1 MSARRTASGGVT
13 TDAGSERVRSR
24 DVRPLAGLVPF
35 LTPYRAQLLAAL
47 AALILAAAATLSL
60 PLAVRQMIDFGFG
73 GNDPASVD
81 RYFFVLFAIA
91 AALAVFTALRYF
103 YVSWLGER
111 VVADIRDALFS
122 HMLRLSPAFFEMTRT
137 GEVLSRLTTDTTV
150 LQSVIGSGA
159 SVALRNLFLLAGGLV
174 MLVLTSPGLTGL
186 IVGLI
191 VLALLPLILFGRR
204 VRALSRTSQDRIA
217 DTSAVA
223 GEILA
228 AMPTVQAYTREDWER
243 ARFHEAV
250 EDSFDAARSRIR
262 ARALLTA
269 VVILFVFGSIVMVLW
284 MGAKSVV
291 GGEMSSGQL
300 GQFVLYAVL
309 TSGAFAA
316 LAEVWGEVQRAAGA
330 MERISELLA
339 AQPEISDPE
348 QPVAPSAPPGG
359 AVALEAVSFT
369 YPSRPGRPALDDV
382 SFDVP
387 AGSTVALVGPSG
399 AGKSTLFQL
408 LLRFWM
414 PDSGTIRI
422 DGVDIARLRLT
433 DLRELIGIVPQ
444 ETVIFS
450 ATAADNIRYGRPGAS
465 SKEIEAAARAAGAHE
480 FISNLPDGY
489 ASHLG
494 ERGVRLSGGQRQR
507 LSIAR
512 ALLSNP
518 PLLLLDEATSSLDAE
533 SERQVQ
539 AALEHLM
546 ADRTTLVIAHRLATV
561 RKADRI
567 LVLDEGRIVASGTHD
582 ELLAADG
589 LYARLASLQFDSLD
603 VPPDGVTA
611 VPPPAGLAGNAP

>member
-13 TDAGSERVRSR
+13 TDAGSERERSR

-35 LTPYRAQLLAAL
+35 LAPYRSQLFAAL
-47 AALILAAAATLSL
+47 AALVLAAAATLSL

-81 RYFFVLFAIA
+81 RYFFVLFGIA
-91 AALAVFTALRYF
+91 AALAVFTALRYY

-111 VVADIRDALFS
+111 VVADIRDAVFS
-122 HMLRLSPAFFEMTRT
+122 HMLRLSPSFFEMTRT

-159 SVALRNLFLLAGGLV
+159 SIALRNLFLLAGGLV

-186 IVGLI
+186 IIGLI

-204 VRALSRTSQDRIA
+204 VRSLSRASQDRIA

-223 GEILA
+223 GEILG

-250 EDSFDAARSRIR
+250 EDSFVAARSRIR
-262 ARALLTA
+262 ARSLLTA

-284 MGAKSVV
+284 MGAKSVMD
-291 GGEMSSGQL
+291 GDMTSGQL

-348 QPVAPSAPPGG
+348 KPVAPKVPPGG
-359 AVALEAVSFT
+359 AVALENVAFT
-369 YPSRPGRPALDDV
+369 YPSRPGRPALDQV

-399 AGKSTLFQL
+399 TGKSTLFQL
-408 LLRFWM
+408 LLRFWA

-422 DGVDIARLRLT
+422 DGVDIATLRLS

-450 ATAADNIRYGRPGAS
+450 ASAADNIRYGRPGAS
-465 SKEIEAAARAAGAHE
+465 AGEIEAAARAAGAHE
-480 FISNLPDGY
+480 FLSNLPEGY
-489 ASHLG
+489 ESHLG

-539 AALEHLM
+539 AALERLM

-582 ELLAADG
+582 ELLAAEG

-603 VPPDGVTA
+603 APARSTTAGPPPPD
-611 VPPPAGLAGNAP
+611 LAESAP

>member
-1 MSARRTASGGVT
+1 MTERRNAAGGVT
-13 TDAGSERVRSR
+13 TDAGTQRAKSR
-24 DVRPLAGLVPF
+24 TVRPLAGLAPF
-35 LTPYRAQLLAAL
+35 LAPYRGRLLAAL
-47 AALILAAAATLSL
+47 TALVLAAAATLSL
-60 PLAVRQMIDFGFG
+60 PLAVRQMIDYGFG
-73 GNDPASVD
+73 GEDPASVD
-81 RYFFVLFAIA
+81 RYFLVLFVIA
-91 AALAVFTALRYF
+91 AALAVFTALRYY
-103 YVSWLGER
+103 YVTWLGER
-111 VVADIRDALFS
+111 VVADIRDAVFS
-122 HMLRLSPAFFEMTRT
+122 HMLRLNPSFFEMTRT

-159 SVALRNLFLLAGGLV
+159 SVALRNLFLLAGGLF

-186 IVGLI
+186 IIGLI

-204 VRALSRTSQDRIA
+204 VRKLSRASQDRIA

-223 GEILA
+223 GEILG

-243 ARFHEAV
+243 DRFHATV
-250 EDSFDAARSRIR
+250 EDSFVAARARIR

-284 MGAKSVV
+284 MGAKSVMQ
-291 GGEMSSGQL
+291 GDMSSGQL

-330 MERISELLA
+330 MERISELLSA
-339 AQPEISDPE
+339 EPDIRDPDQPL
-348 QPVAPSAPPGG
+348 APAVPSRG
-359 AVALEAVSFT
+359 AVSLASVSFT

-387 AGSTVALVGPSG
+387 AGATVALVGPSG

-408 LLRFWM
+408 LLRFWA
-414 PDSGTIRI
+414 PDRGVLSI
-422 DGVDIARLRLT
+422 DGVDIARLRLA
-433 DLRELIGIVPQ
+433 DLRGLIGIVPQ

-450 ATAADNIRYGRPGAS
+450 ASAADNIRYGRPGAGPA
-465 SKEIEAAARAAGAHE
+465 EIEAAAQAAGAHE
-480 FISNLPDGY
+480 FIVALPNGY
-489 ASHLG
+489 DSHLG

-539 AALEHLM
+539 SALERLM

-567 LVLDEGRIVASGTHD
+567 LVLDEGRIVASGTHE
-582 ELLAADG
+582 ELMAGDG
-589 LYARLASLQFDSLD
+589 LYARLASLQFDSAPGDSISPDPVPAD
-603 VPPDGVTA
+603 VARTA
-611 VPPPAGLAGNAP
+611 T

>member
-1 MSARRTASGGVT
+1 MSERRNAAGGVT
-13 TDAGSERVRSR
+13 TDAGTQRAKSR
-24 DVRPLAGLVPF
+24 NVRPIAGLAPF
-35 LTPYRAQLLAAL
+35 LAPYRGRLLAAL
-47 AALILAAAATLSL
+47 TALILAAAATLSL
-60 PLAVRQMIDFGFG
+60 PLAVRQMIDYGFG
-73 GNDPASVD
+73 GEDPASVD
-81 RYFFVLFAIA
+81 RYFLVLFAIA
-91 AALAVFTALRYF
+91 AALAVFTALRYY
-103 YVSWLGER
+103 YVTWLGER
-111 VVADIRDALFS
+111 VVADIRDAVFS
-122 HMLRLSPAFFEMTRT
+122 HMLRLNPAFFEMTRT

-159 SVALRNLFLLAGGLV
+159 SVALRNLFLLAGGLF

-204 VRALSRTSQDRIA
+204 VRKLSRTSQDRIA

-223 GEILA
+223 GEILG

-243 ARFHEAV
+243 DRFHAAV
-250 EDSFDAARSRIR
+250 EESFVAARARIR

-284 MGAKSVV
+284 IGAKSVME
-291 GGEMSSGQL
+291 GDMSSGQL

-330 MERISELLA
+330 MERISELLSA
-339 AQPEISDPE
+339 EPGIRDPDK
-348 QPVAPSAPPGG
+348 PLAPAAPPRG
-359 AVALEAVSFT
+359 AVSLEHVSFT

-387 AGSTVALVGPSG
+387 AGATVALVGPSG

-408 LLRFWM
+408 LLRFWA
-414 PDSGTIRI
+414 PDRGTLSI
-422 DGVDIARLRLT
+422 DGVDIARLRLA
-433 DLRELIGIVPQ
+433 DVRGLIGIVPQ

-450 ATAADNIRYGRPGAS
+450 ASAADNIRYGRPDAGQG
-465 SKEIEAAARAAGAHE
+465 EIEAAAQAAGAHE
-480 FISNLPDGY
+480 FIQALPDGY
-489 ASHLG
+489 DSHLG

-539 AALEHLM
+539 LALERLM

-567 LVLDEGRIVASGTHD
+567 LVLDEGRIVASGTHE
-582 ELLAADG
+582 ELMAGDG
-589 LYARLASLQFDSLD
+589 LYARLASLQFDS
-603 VPPDGVTA
+603 VPGDA
-611 VPPPAGLAGNAP
+611 VSEDPAPANVAGSAT

>member
-1 MSARRTASGGVT
+1 MSERRNAAGGVT
-13 TDAGSERVRSR
+13 TDAGAQRAKSSN
-24 DVRPLAGLVPF
+24 VRPLAGLAPF
-35 LTPYRAQLLAAL
+35 LSPYRGRLLAAL
-47 AALILAAAATLSL
+47 TALVLAAAATLSL

-73 GNDPASVD
+73 GNDPGSVD
-81 RYFFVLFAIA
+81 RYFLVLFAIA
-91 AALAVFTALRYF
+91 AALAVFTALRYY
-103 YVSWLGER
+103 YVTWLGER
-111 VVADIRDALFS
+111 VVADIRDAVFS
-122 HMLRLSPAFFEMTRT
+122 HMLRLNPAFFETTRT

-159 SVALRNLFLLAGGLV
+159 SVALRNLFLLAGGLF

-204 VRALSRTSQDRIA
+204 VRKLSRDSQDRIA

-223 GEILA
+223 GEILG

-243 ARFHEAV
+243 DRFHAAV
-250 EDSFDAARSRIR
+250 EDSFVAARARIR

-284 MGAKSVV
+284 MGAKSVME
-291 GGEMSSGQL
+291 GDMSSGQL

-339 AQPEISDPE
+339 AEPDIRDPE
-348 QPVAPSAPPGG
+348 NPVAPPKPPRG
-359 AVALEAVSFT
+359 AVTLEDVSFT
-369 YPSRPGRPALDDV
+369 YPSRPGRPALDGV
-382 SFDVP
+382 SFGVP
-387 AGSTVALVGPSG
+387 AGATVALVGPSG

-408 LLRFWM
+408 LLRFWA
-414 PDSGTIRI
+414 PDRGTLSI
-422 DGVDIARLRLT
+422 DGVDIARMRLA

-444 ETVIFS
+444 DTVIFS
-450 ATAADNIRYGRPGAS
+450 ASAADNIRYGQPGAS
-465 SKEIEAAARAAGAHE
+465 PADIEAAARAAGAHE
-480 FISNLPDGY
+480 FIEALPNGY
-489 ASHLG
+489 DSHLG

-533 SERQVQ
+533 SERKVQ
-539 AALEHLM
+539 SALERLM

-567 LVLDEGRIVASGTHD
+567 LVLDEGRIVASGTHE
-582 ELLAADG
+582 ELMAGDG
-589 LYARLASLQFDSLD
+589 LYARLASLQFDSAPAD
-603 VPPDGVTA
+603 TVTP
-611 VPPPAGLAGNAP
+611 VQENVAGTAT

>member
-1 MSARRTASGGVT
+1 MSERRNAAGGVT
-13 TDAGSERVRSR
+13 TDAGAQRAKSSK
-24 DVRPLAGLVPF
+24 VRPLAGLAPF
-35 LTPYRAQLLAAL
+35 LAPYRGRLLAAL
-47 AALILAAAATLSL
+47 TALILAAAATLSL
-60 PLAVRQMIDFGFG
+60 PLAVRQMIDYGFG
-73 GNDPASVD
+73 GDDPGSVD
-81 RYFFVLFAIA
+81 RYFLVLFAIA
-91 AALAVFTALRYF
+91 AALAVFTALRYY
-103 YVSWLGER
+103 YVTWLGER
-111 VVADIRDALFS
+111 VVADIRDAVFS
-122 HMLRLSPAFFEMTRT
+122 HMLRLNPAFFETTRT

-159 SVALRNLFLLAGGLV
+159 SVALRNLFLLAGGLF

-204 VRALSRTSQDRIA
+204 VRKLSRDSQDRIA

-223 GEILA
+223 GEILG

-243 ARFHEAV
+243 DRFHAAV
-250 EDSFDAARSRIR
+250 EDSFIAARARIR

-291 GGEMSSGQL
+291 EGDMSSGQL

-330 MERISELLA
+330 MERISELLSA
-339 AQPEISDPE
+339 EPDIRDPDN
-348 QPVAPSAPPGG
+348 PVAPSKPSRG
-359 AVALEAVSFT
+359 AVTLEDVSFT
-369 YPSRPGRPALDDV
+369 YPSRPGRPALDGV

-387 AGSTVALVGPSG
+387 AGATVALVGLSG

-408 LLRFWM
+408 LLRFWA
-414 PDSGTIRI
+414 PDRGTLSI
-422 DGVDIARLRLT
+422 DGVDIARMRLV

-444 ETVIFS
+444 DTVLFS
-450 ATAADNIRYGRPGAS
+450 ASAADNIRYGRPGAS
-465 SKEIEAAARAAGAHE
+465 PEDIEAAARAAGAHE
-480 FISNLPDGY
+480 FIEALPNGY
-489 ASHLG
+489 DSHLG

-533 SERQVQ
+533 SEREVQ
-539 AALEHLM
+539 SALERLM

-567 LVLDEGRIVASGTHD
+567 LVLDEGRIVASGTHE
-582 ELLAADG
+582 ELLAGDG
-589 LYARLASLQFDSLD
+589 LYARLASLQFDS
-603 VPPDGVTA
+603 VPEDTVT
-611 VPPPAGLAGNAP
+611 PAPANVAGTAT